1 MHFILNSRLV
11 QLDSYL
17 TPGLSDVWF
26 LPLGGTG
33 EIGMNMNLYGHRGQ
47 WLMVD
52 CGVMFDKSRL
62 QSDGSNS
69 IVSADP
75 NFIASRRHLMVGLVI
90 THAHEDHVGAV
101 PYLWKELQCP
111 IYTTPFTAEVLRR
124 KLSEINLVDS
134 VPIIEVA
141 TGDRRQIGH
150 FDVEWLA
157 ITHSLP
163 EPHALLLRAGN
174 ARIFHTA
181 DWKIDP
187 HPVLG
192 RAFDAEAFRVLA
204 GKHVTAMI
212 CDSTNA
218 LVPGRSVSEGQCFE
232 GLLSL
237 VNRAKGRVIV
247 ACFGSNVA
255 RLITLSRIADRTGR
269 YMALYGRSLRN
280 MVSAARRTDHWP
292 NEARVADGRHLGYL
306 PRHEVLGVATGS
318 QGEPRAALKRMAL
331 GSFQDLELDPGDT
344 VIFSSKVIPG
354 NEEAVAS
361 LIAQLRER
369 EVTVVEAEAAELPI
383 HASGHPCQDEL
394 RQLYRWV
401 KPKVAVPVHGT
412 PQHLD
417 ANAAIAR
424 EVGVPRQLLGE
435 NGDLFELS
443 PRSGIRRKAVK
454 VGRLF
459 HEPN

>member
-1 MHFILNSRLV
+1 
-11 QLDSYL
+11 
-17 TPGLSDVWF
+17 
-26 LPLGGTG
+26 
-33 EIGMNMNLYGHRGQ
+33 MNMNLYGHNGQ

-52 CGVMFDKSRL
+52 CGVMFDKTRL

-69 IVSADP
+69 VVSADP
-75 NFIASRRHLMVGLVI
+75 HFIALRRQRLVGLVI

-101 PYLWKELQCP
+101 PYLWKDLQCP
-111 IYTTPFTAEVLRR
+111 VYTTPFTAEILRR
-124 KLSEINLVDS
+124 KLAEMDLLDR
-134 VPIIEVA
+134 VPIIEVD
-141 TGDRRQIGH
+141 TGDTHQIGH
-150 FDVEWLA
+150 FEIEWLA

-174 ARIFHTA
+174 TRIFHTA
-181 DWKIDP
+181 DWKLDP
-187 HPVLG
+187 DPVLG
-192 RAFDAEAFRVLA
+192 QAFDAKPFKQLA
-204 GKHVTAMI
+204 SRSVTAMI

-218 LVPGRSVSEGQCFE
+218 VVPGHSVSEGQCFD

-237 VNRAKGRVIV
+237 VRQAKGRVIV

-269 YMALYGRSLRN
+269 FMALYGRSLRN

-292 NEARVADGRHLGYL
+292 NDAGVADGRHLGYL

-318 QGEPRAALKRMAL
+318 QGEPMAALNRMAK
-331 GSFQDLELDPGDT
+331 GSFRDLELDPGDT

-361 LIAQLRER
+361 LITQLRQR
-369 EVTVVEAEAAELPI
+369 EITVIEAADSELPI

-401 KPKVAVPVHGT
+401 QPKVAIPVHGT
-412 PQHLD
+412 PEHIN
-417 ANAAIAR
+417 ANAAVAS
-424 EVGVPRQLLGE
+424 EVGVPVQIRGE
-435 NGDLFELS
+435 NGDLYRLA
-443 PRSGIRRKAVK
+443 PQVGIKRKAVST
-454 VGRLF
+454 GRLF
-459 HEPN
+459 HDRD